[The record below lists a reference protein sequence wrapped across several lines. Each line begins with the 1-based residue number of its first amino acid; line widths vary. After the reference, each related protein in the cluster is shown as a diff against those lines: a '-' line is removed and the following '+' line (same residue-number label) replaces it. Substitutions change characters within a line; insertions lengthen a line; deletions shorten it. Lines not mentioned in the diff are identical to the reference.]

1 MGCDLLPRA
10 GMIALVGLARV
21 WCVSCDLSGQQI
33 NTNTRHLAITV
44 IIDPIYLHKRYLSL
58 LLSLGSV
65 HFCTDEL
72 VDVVVH
78 HGTMNSY

>member
-10 GMIALVGLARV
+10 GALALVGFARV
-21 WCVSCDLSGQQI
+21 WRVSCDLSGQQI
-33 NTNTRHLAITV
+33 NTNARHIAITV
-44 IIDPIYLHKRYLSL
+44 IMDRIDLHKRYLSL

-65 HFCTDEL
+65 HFCT
-72 VDVVVH
+72 VGWMFYVVH